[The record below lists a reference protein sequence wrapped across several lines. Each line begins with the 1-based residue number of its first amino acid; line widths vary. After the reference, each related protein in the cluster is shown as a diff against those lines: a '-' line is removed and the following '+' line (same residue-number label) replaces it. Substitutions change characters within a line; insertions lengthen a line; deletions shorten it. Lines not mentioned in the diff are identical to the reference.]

1 LNGRWGPAIRRLT
14 REDVDFAVAGGSI
27 LAGGG
32 GGWVE
37 HGRLLGELAM
47 SLRPPMLASADEV
60 ASDGFVVTASL
71 VGANSSP
78 TAYLEPAHYLRAVE
92 LLRDR
97 FDGRLVGF
105 VSSENGSSTS
115 LNGWLQA
122 SHFDIPVIDA
132 PCNGRAH
139 PTGKMGS
146 LGLGDD
152 YFAIQAGVG
161 GNPDVGSYV
170 EVVASGRIAP
180 ASGVIRSAA
189 VQAGGVV
196 GVARNPVTAD
206 ELRRR
211 AAVGAL
217 SFALELG
224 RHVLSARP
232 RDGALGAVNAAA
244 EYLHGE
250 QVLEGTVVEV
260 ERDAVGGFDVGTVS
274 IASADFMI
282 EISGYM
288 EYVLAERDGER
299 IATFPDLIA
308 LFDKSNGD
316 IVSFADVESGL
327 QVFILIVS
335 REHLP
340 LGAGVL
346 IPEYFRDLEVATGK
360 ELVSYVFTPR

>member
-1 LNGRWGPAIRRLT
+1 
-14 REDVDFAVAGGSI
+14 
-27 LAGGG
+27 
-32 GGWVE
+32 
-37 HGRLLGELAM
+37 
-47 SLRPPMLASADEV
+47 MLASPDEV
-60 ASDGFVVTASL
+60 PSDGFVVTASL

-78 TAYLEPAHYLRAVE
+78 TAHLEPAHYLRAVE

-122 SHFDIPVIDA
+122 SHFDVPVIDA

-161 GNPDVGSYV
+161 GNPEAGSYV
-170 EVVASGRIAP
+170 EVVASGRISSA
-180 ASGVIRSAA
+180 AGVIRSAA

-196 GVARNPVTAD
+196 GVARNPVTVE

-224 RHVLSARP
+224 RHVLTARS
-232 RDGALGAVNAAA
+232 RDGASGVVSAAA
-244 EYLHGE
+244 EYLQGE
-250 QVLEGTVVEV
+250 EVLEGTVVEV
-260 ERDAVGGFDVGTVS
+260 EREAVGGFDVGTVS
-274 IASADFMI
+274 IASGDSMI

-308 LFDKSNGD
+308 LFDKSSGD
-316 IVSFADVESGL
+316 TVSFADVTRGIE
-327 QVFILIVS
+327 VFVLIVP
-335 REHLP
+335 RENLP
-340 LGAGVL
+340 LGAGL
-346 IPEYFRDLEVATGK
+346 RIPGYFRDLEIATGK
-360 ELVSYVFTPR
+360 ELVSYVFTSR